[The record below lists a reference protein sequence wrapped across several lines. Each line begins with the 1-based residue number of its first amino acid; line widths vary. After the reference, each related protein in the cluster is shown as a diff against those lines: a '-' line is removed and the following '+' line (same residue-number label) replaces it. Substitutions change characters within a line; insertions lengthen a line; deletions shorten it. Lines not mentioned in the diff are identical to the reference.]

1 MTCEA
6 IFRGRVLNARAALSA
21 LLAVLLLV
29 ATPARADEDTGD
41 NGAIQ
46 VVERFHEQL
55 IEVMRNAET
64 WDYAQRRGRLAPA
77 ITENFDTTF
86 MARVASGT
94 HWKGMTNE
102 DKVAVVTAFRGF
114 TVANYAARF
123 NGYSGQQFETVE
135 ETPRGAKRSFVKTKL
150 VKANG
155 EAVEI
160 DYLLRLKGEK
170 WLIVDIY
177 LEGRVSELALRRSEF
192 APILSGSG
200 TAALVSELR
209 SKIASLEAEA
219 DTA

>member
-6 IFRGRVLNARAALSA
+6 IFSGRVLNARAVLSA
-21 LLAVLLLV
+21 LVAVVLLV
-29 ATPARADEDTGD
+29 AVPARAGED
-41 NGAIQ
+41 GAIQ

-86 MARVASGT
+86 MARVASGS

-160 DYLLRLKGEK
+160 DYLLRLKGDK

-209 SKIASLEAEA
+209 SKITSLEAEA